1 MVPEPVFRIP
11 GVLILIWDPLFC
23 FEATPDPCQSVVYKI
38 ALVTEMHVCY
48 GEAKHTFFYIFGSAP
63 GILESGSLNTEALN
77 YTKAWMQKHKR
88 KSLNERNQTV
98 LINLKII
105 FYFCI
110 DPSSRGFFYKTMHK
124 IIYIFLL
131 LH

>member
-48 GEAKHTFFYIFGSAP
+48 GEAKHTFFIY
-63 GILESGSLNTEALN
+63 LDLHQESLNP
-77 YTKAWMQKHKR
+77 
-88 KSLNERNQTV
+88 
-98 LINLKII
+98 
-105 FYFCI
+105 
-110 DPSSRGFFYKTMHK
+110 DPSTPKP
-124 IIYIFLL
+124 
-131 LH
+131 